1 MKDCDLS
8 DSTVAVK
15 ISGDGAQFSK
25 TSKFLLLTFSLP
37 FLASDALSG
46 SGKLSH
52 THTHT
57 HTHIHHT
64 ILTIIMLYEAIRLQL
79 LRQMRAML

>member
-37 FLASDALSG
+37 FFGL
-46 SGKLSH
+46 
-52 THTHT
+52 
-57 HTHIHHT
+57 
-64 ILTIIMLYEAIRLQL
+64 
-79 LRQMRAML
+79 